1 MHIQK
6 FVVTFNKKMN
16 TWSKMR
22 NVFLGGLCL
31 IPRRSAFT
39 YAVCSIGFYFY
50 IQIYDNDQILSK
62 FLAIACNH
70 HRDVFSTAINKMYS
84 DVFQLIQY
92 VTIITVFFNWY
103 YVNSSTPFREMFS
116 KDLMTKEIVQLMALL
131 AENYAS
137 CPDSEMRWN

>member
-6 FVVTFNKKMN
+6 FIVTFNKKMN

-39 YAVCSIGFYFY
+39 YAVCSIGFHFY
-50 IQIYDNDQILSK
+50 KQIYDNDQILSK

-84 DVFQLIQY
+84 DVFPVDTICDNNHSVFQLILRKL
-92 VTIITVFFNWY
+92 FNTFSRN
-103 YVNSSTPFREMFS
+103 VLKRFNDKRNCSTDGS
-116 KDLMTKEIVQLMALL
+116 
-131 AENYAS
+131 AS
-137 CPDSEMRWN
+137 RKLRKLSGQWN